1 MAYNNGRRLAMTP
14 KAYNFHLP
22 LSPELHEMLRAESKA
37 SGEPATNLAREA
49 LADWLRR
56 RKKERRHA
64 EIAAFAREYGGTEF
78 DLDRDLEEAGIEALE
93 AAG

>member
-1 MAYNNGRRLAMTP
+1 MAS

-22 LSPELHEMLRAESKA
+22 LSPDLHEMLRVESKV

-49 LADWLRR
+49 LADWLKR

-64 EIAAFAREYGGTEF
+64 EIAAFAAEHAGTEF

-93 AAG
+93 AGR

>member
-1 MAYNNGRRLAMTP
+1 MAS

-22 LSPELHEMLRAESKA
+22 LSPELHQMLRLESQV

-49 LADWLRR
+49 LVDWLRR

-64 EIAAFAREYGGTEF
+64 EIAAFAAENAGTIF
-78 DLDRDLEEAGIEALE
+78 DLDRELEEAGIEVIE
-93 AAG
+93 ADS

>member
-1 MAYNNGRRLAMTP
+1 MSS

-22 LSPELHEMLRAESKA
+22 LSPELHELLRVESKV
-37 SGEPATNLAREA
+37 SGEPATSLAREA

-64 EIAAFAREYGGTEF
+64 EIAAFAAEHAGTDF
-78 DLDRDLEEAGIEALE
+78 DLDQDLEEAGIEVIE
-93 AAG
+93 DDR